1 MENKNEKIKTDQ
13 MYINESN
20 GNLRALQMN
29 FKNET

>member
-1 MENKNEKIKTDQ
+1 MENKNEKIKKDQ
-13 MYINESN
+13 IYIIQSN